1 MAKASLKA
9 SQIEFFPV
17 PVISRTGDPES
28 KLASEQ
34 TSKESSSGWSLNF
47 WFRSTQEEKEFQLPA
62 SKAPVLDSFEEL
74 LAVNPVIEVRLHDG
88 VNRRQRGGSR
98 LAFQKTLARLQRQ
111 EAMTD
116 PGSMGPGGME
126 NERFSDSFLVGRS
139 PSSST
144 SMRASSAIQSL
155 RSRPSKLTALSDR
168 PSRSKKCTTQEF
180 GSSLPSD
187 STFGLVE
194 KGQRVTPDTE
204 MSTLQRRS
212 WFSGLRRRS
221 GEPPACDKPSNQT
234 HRSLSTPA
242 DVEKGGIHRL
252 GQSISMRAAF
262 SARTDPVE
270 EFWDEYWSITE
281 QSLASELTLAEK
293 ISKSN
298 NKREAERLARA
309 PNALNGKSTSND
321 VGRMSAANVF
331 LDNLLHQ
338 CLDHQRPHPQRSP
351 PPPTSERKLLT
362 EQRMMRGS
370 GGNKDGAKS
379 DGDEGTTLDV
389 PSNINAL
396 LFASASGPGDRV
408 LEKWFRADQQ
418 AEADYYQNLAWIVTN
433 VDSLAI
439 TPEVI
444 QA

>member
-1 MAKASLKA
+1 M
-9 SQIEFFPV
+9 
-17 PVISRTGDPES
+17 
-28 KLASEQ
+28 SEQ
-34 TSKESSSGWSLNF
+34 TSKETSSGWSLNF

-116 PGSMGPGGME
+116 QGSMGSYGLE

-144 SMRASSAIQSL
+144 SMRASSAMQTL
-155 RSRPSKLTALSDR
+155 RRRPSKLTTLSDR
-168 PSRSKKCTTQEF
+168 PSRSKKCTMTQELGF
-180 GSSLPSD
+180 PLQSD

-194 KGQRVTPDTE
+194 KGQRATPDTE
-204 MSTLQRRS
+204 MSQLQRRS
-212 WFSGLRRRS
+212 WFGGLRRRS
-221 GEPPACDKPSNQT
+221 GDPPVCNKPSNQT

-262 SARTDPVE
+262 TARTDPVE

-309 PNALNGKSTSND
+309 SKTLNGQSTSNT
-321 VGRMSAANVF
+321 VGRMSAANAF
-331 LDNLLHQ
+331 LDSLLDQ
-338 CLDHQRPHPQRSP
+338 CLDHQTPHPPR
-351 PPPTSERKLLT
+351 PPPTQEREILT
-362 EQRMMRGS
+362 EQRMMRGN

-408 LEKWFRADQQ
+408 LEKWFLADQQ
-418 AEADYYQNLAWIVTN
+418 AEADYYENLAWIVTP

-439 TPEVI
+439 APEVI